1 MKIIPKIFK
10 RIIWIALVAF
20 VASIVFSLLFP
31 ARVRVVDSIR
41 MFAQRPIIKWAGK
54 IKMEDIPMIDSQNA
68 TAGIDISFEELHQ
81 YLNDLTP
88 GSIILTRTRNYVISG
103 FIPSMWM
110 HAGIYLGTKKELFAT
125 LQSQNL
131 LMTLDSLMNDSD
143 IYVLDSYSDGVNVRP
158 LKELSNM
165 TEVSYLTHF
174 ASFSFNET
182 QEKQSLFIEKGLEY
196 LGREYDYDWITED
209 DETIFCSELLY
220 HTLQAVG
227 INIKDRTTTV
237 SRIIF
242 TPDNLFQHLL
252 NNSGTGGKFTYH
264 GTVFKEDDTIQILFP
279 M

>member
-1 MKIIPKIFK
+1 MKIIPKILK
-10 RIIWIALVAF
+10 KIIWIALVAF

-31 ARVRVVDSIR
+31 ARVKVVDSIR

-68 TAGIDISFEELHQ
+68 TAGIDISLEELHQ

-110 HAGIYLGTKKELFAT
+110 HAGIYLGTKKELYAT
-125 LQSQNL
+125 LQSENL
-131 LMTLDSLMNDSD
+131 LIILDSLMNDSD
-143 IYVLDSYSDGVNVRP
+143 IYVLDSYSDGVRVRP

-165 TEVSYLTHF
+165 TNVSYLTHF
-174 ASFSFNET
+174 ASFSFNES
-182 QEKQSLFIEKGLEY
+182 QEQRALFIGKGLEY

-220 HTLQAVG
+220 HTLKAVG
-227 INIKDRTTTV
+227 IDIKDRTTTV

-252 NNSGTGGKFTYH
+252 NNSGNDGKFTYH
-264 GTVFKEDDTIQILFP
+264 GTVFKENDTTQILFP
-279 M
+279 I

>member
-1 MKIIPKIFK
+1 
-10 RIIWIALVAF
+10 VAF

-31 ARVRVVDSIR
+31 ARVKVVDSIR
-41 MFAQRPIIKWAGK
+41 MFAQRPIIKWMGK
-54 IKMEDIPMIDSQNA
+54 IKMEDIPIINSQD
-68 TAGIDISFEELHQ
+68 TTTGIDISFEELNE

-88 GSIILTRTRNYVISG
+88 GSIILTRTRNYAISG

-110 HAGIYLGTKKELFAT
+110 HAGIYLGTKNQLFAT

-131 LMTLDSLMNDSD
+131 LSTLDSLMNDSD
-143 IYVLDSYSDGVNVRP
+143 IYVLDSYSNGVSVRP
-158 LKELSNM
+158 IKELSNM
-165 TEVSYLTHF
+165 IEASYLTHF
-174 ASFSFNET
+174 ASFSFNDTNE
-182 QEKQSLFIEKGLEY
+182 QRALFIGKGMEY

-220 HTLQAVG
+220 HTLKAVG

-237 SRIIF
+237 SRVIF

-252 NNSGTGGKFTYH
+252 NNSGQEGKFTFH
-264 GTVFKEDDTIQILFP
+264 GTVYMEEDTIQILFP